1 MAFNIE
7 ENFDIQAPITQVWA
21 FLIDPR
27 RVVVCLPG
35 AELTDTIDE
44 RTYAGRVRVKVGPVT
59 ATYKGTARLDEVDES
74 AYVMRLSGEGKE
86 STGAGS
92 AKMAMVGRLS
102 ALANGVTR
110 VQVVADIDVAGKM
123 AQFGRGLMEDVS
135 RQLFRQFGV
144 SMQEAL
150 VQPVTTPLPMGSAD
164 TPATIAA
171 SAPDAPLRTEINESS
186 RLAAPAAPVS
196 VLSLVFKA
204 LWSRVRRLFGS
215 RNIRP

>member
-1 MAFNIE
+1 MAFKIE
-7 ENFDIQAPITQVWA
+7 ENFDVEAPIEQVWA

-35 AELTDTIDE
+35 AELTETIDE

-86 STGAGS
+86 SAGAGS

-102 ALANGVTR
+102 ALSVGATR
-110 VQVVADIDVAGKM
+110 VQVEADIDVAGKM

-144 SMQEAL
+144 SMQETL
-150 VQPVTTPLPMGSAD
+150 VQPA
-164 TPATIAA
+164 
-171 SAPDAPLRTEINESS
+171 
-186 RLAAPAAPVS
+186 AAPALATDPSGQATRLASPAQVSNTAEIRESPPPAAPAVPLS

-204 LWSRVRRLFGS
+204 FWSRIGRLFGS